1 MDTAANIIYTT
12 GRLASESENNVWA
25 HNFHNSRRQSILYR
39 FCSSIPELDGW
50 VGAVLSV
57 GLLAGSHNY
66 LMGHRISR
74 DPGWIYRALESV
86 TVPAEDHDRWD
97 GRTMSGVSSLLD
109 ALLCH
114 GAPPTKDHL
123 HVLLQALSIPGD
135 LSENVRLLLRG
146 NALTWL
152 DQDDELWTILQ
163 KGSVSPSLI
172 RLGGMSD

>member
-1 MDTAANIIYTT
+1 MDTAANIMYTT

-25 HNFHNSRRQSILYR
+25 HDFHNSRRQSILYR
-39 FCSSIPELDGW
+39 FCSSIPESDGW

-66 LMGHRISR
+66 LMGHRTSR
-74 DPGWIYRALESV
+74 DPGWIYKTLESV
-86 TVPAEDHDRWD
+86 AVPAEDHDRWD
-97 GRTMSGVSSLLD
+97 SRTMSGVSSLLD

-135 LSENVRLLLRG
+135 LAENARLLLRG